1 MPEGINLKEIEKKA
15 ERPKG
20 CGIAENI
27 DILVVGMA
35 IFVAI
40 GIALSEFVG
49 FNDDNAVA
57 IISWFVFFCIAPG
70 ISLLGGRHQKQ

>member
-1 MPEGINLKEIEKKA
+1 MTEGINLKEIEKKA

-20 CGIAENI
+20 RAMAENV

-49 FNDDNAVA
+49 FNDDNAVT
-57 IISWFVFFCIAPG
+57 IWGWFVVFCIAPC
-70 ISLLGGRHQKQ
+70 IALLGRYQKQ